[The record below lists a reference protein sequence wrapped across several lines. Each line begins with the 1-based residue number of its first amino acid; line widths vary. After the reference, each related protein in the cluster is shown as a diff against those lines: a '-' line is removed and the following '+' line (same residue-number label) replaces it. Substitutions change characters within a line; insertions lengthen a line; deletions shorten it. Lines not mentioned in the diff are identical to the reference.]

1 MYNYREA
8 VKEDV
13 KDWMDENHEPGA
25 SRELEFDYDT
35 VFEGC
40 WVDDGVTGN
49 GSGSYTFSRL
59 EARKNFFE
67 DDDSED
73 YVHQMV
79 QVGFC
84 TAEDVGQH
92 MASGDWEWLDVCI
105 RCYLLGEVVQE
116 VIDEIDF

>member
-13 KDWMDENHEPGA
+13 KNWMDENHEPGA
-25 SRELEFDYDT
+25 SREQEFDYDT

-40 WVDDGVTGN
+40 WVADEVTGN

-59 EARKNFFE
+59 EARRNFFE

-73 YVHQMV
+73 YVSQMI
-79 QVGFC
+79 QEGFS
-84 TAEDVGQH
+84 TAEEVGKH

-116 VIDEIDF
+116 VIDEMDF